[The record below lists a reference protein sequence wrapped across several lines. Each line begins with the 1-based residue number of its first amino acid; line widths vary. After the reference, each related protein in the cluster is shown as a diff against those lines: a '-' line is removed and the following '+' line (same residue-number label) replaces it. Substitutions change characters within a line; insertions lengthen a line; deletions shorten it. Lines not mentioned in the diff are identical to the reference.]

1 MQSVA
6 IVIPIYNE
14 EEAVWAFYHKLTAA
28 VEGLDY
34 DFTFCFVDDGSRD
47 DTRPQLSAMVHRDP
61 RVVVIELS
69 RNFGHQAA
77 LTAGLDQVDADFV
90 ITLDGDGEHPPEL
103 IPQMLELAQDGCE
116 IVIAQRKESQQA
128 SAFKRWS
135 SDAFYKFINRIG
147 DTQVEPGAGDFRLL
161 ARPALDAL
169 RQLPEYHRFL
179 RGMVAWIGF
188 RSETI
193 LYTPAQ
199 RLGGESKY
207 SLTKMIRLAMNA
219 TFSFSLVPL
228 YASLT
233 LGGIFLLL
241 AVIEAFYVLS
251 FWLSGQQAGL
261 APGWSSLMFVL
272 LVVGGTIM
280 VTLGVI
286 GIYLG
291 YIFQEVKRR
300 PVYLV
305 RNVVRGRDVEGQL

>member
-1 MQSVA
+1 
-6 IVIPIYNE
+6 
-14 EEAVWAFYHKLTAA
+14 
-28 VEGLDY
+28 
-34 DFTFCFVDDGSRD
+34 
-47 DTRPQLSAMVHRDP
+47 
-61 RVVVIELS
+61 
-69 RNFGHQAA
+69 
-77 LTAGLDQVDADFV
+77 
-90 ITLDGDGEHPPEL
+90 
-103 IPQMLELAQDGCE
+103 
-116 IVIAQRKESQQA
+116 
-128 SAFKRWS
+128 
-135 SDAFYKFINRIG
+135 
-147 DTQVEPGAGDFRLL
+147 
-161 ARPALDAL
+161 
-169 RQLPEYHRFL
+169 
-179 RGMVAWIGF
+179 
-188 RSETI
+188 
-193 LYTPAQ
+193 
-199 RLGGESKY
+199 
-207 SLTKMIRLAMNA
+207 MIRLAMNA